1 MNSKFTKCLL
11 AVFFALSTGVPALAQ
26 IGIFQGVVTDA
37 NGQPIQGVTVTIEG
51 MEIKR
56 SYKLTTDK
64 KGKFIH
70 AGIPLQGTYR
80 IIVKKEGYVSDGV
93 AGVKPG
99 FGMDDPRGT
108 QNFKLN
114 PGQSGKAAV
123 ELTDEE
129 KAAIQAQAKESEA
142 KKEVL
147 AKLQGVFEQGRQ
159 LAMQGQHEQAIEQF
173 KQAAQIDATQTAVWA
188 NLGSSYNQLKQYDQA
203 IESYNKAIELKP
215 TDPGLFQNLAGV
227 YGAMGNVEKSKEMYE
242 KAAGLAAA
250 TDPKTAAVQYYNM
263 GVTYINTGK
272 AAEAEEAL
280 NKSLQMDPNYAEAH
294 YQLGLTQLGL
304 NKMDDAVTHLKKY
317 VELSPGGDNA
327 EVAKQL
333 IEQLGKK

>member
-1 MNSKFTKCLL
+1 MNSKFSKCLL
-11 AVFFALSTGVPALAQ
+11 AVFFALSAGVPAFAQ

-37 NGQPIQGVTVTIEG
+37 NGQPIQGATVTIEG

-64 KGKFIH
+64 KGKYIH

-80 IIVKKEGYVSDGV
+80 IVVKKDGYASEGTS
-93 AGVKPG
+93 GVKPG

-108 QNFKLN
+108 QNFKMS

-123 ELTDEE
+123 EMTDEE
-129 KAAIQAQAKESEA
+129 KAAIQKASKENEE
-142 KKEVL
+142 KREVL

-159 LAMQGQHEQAIEQF
+159 LATQGQHEQAIEQF
-173 KQAAQIDATQTAVWA
+173 KQAAQIDATQPAVWA
-188 NLGSSYNQLKQYDQA
+188 NMGSSYNQLKQYDLA

-227 YGAMGNVEKSKEMYE
+227 YGAQGNVEKSKEMYE

-272 AAEAEEAL
+272 SAEAEEAL

-304 NKMDDAVTHLKKY
+304 NKMDDALTHLKKY
-317 VELSPGGDNA
+317 VELAPTGDNA

-333 IEQLGKK
+333 IEQLSKK